1 MSSGKILA
9 IYVCQCS
16 IKHSVGICV
25 NYHVLAYKQCWT
37 EIQWLSLGF
46 LEHLVFLSKGE
57 WPSGRDSLYRN
68 QLVLSNMQDWFIGV
82 ITNNVIGCL

>member
-25 NYHVLAYKQCWT
+25 NYHVLAYKQC
-37 EIQWLSLGF
+37 
-46 LEHLVFLSKGE
+46 
-57 WPSGRDSLYRN
+57 
-68 QLVLSNMQDWFIGV
+68 
-82 ITNNVIGCL
+82 